1 MEETS
6 SVGSLHEQLRGIL
19 EPLGVSME
27 APPLDEQLRGIL
39 EPLGVCLEHPH
50 ERASTGEEAPSFIV
64 PLYQIYVTCEQ
75 ANLARLRENLV
86 AWLRTSCCT
95 GRVLLGTTPKRQE
108 RYLIV
113 VSLSP
118 FPAALFEQIKAA
130 EEVTDYCCLHLAI
143 DIGDESDEDSDG
155 GLGATP
161 ST

>member
-6 SVGSLHEQLRGIL
+6 SVGSLNEQLWHIL
-19 EPLGVSME
+19 EPLGVMME
-27 APPLDEQLRGIL
+27 VPSLAEQLRGVL
-39 EPLGVCLEHPH
+39 EPLGVCFENPH

-75 ANLARLRENLV
+75 ADLAQLRERLT
-86 AWLRTSCCT
+86 AWLRANLCT
-95 GRVLLGTTPKRQE
+95 GHVLLGTTPKRRE
-108 RYLIV
+108 RYLVV

-118 FPAALFEQIKAA
+118 FPAILFEQIKGA

-143 DIGDESDEDSDG
+143 DIGESDGDSDG

-161 ST
+161 NA